1 MTTAQTSLSQEDVT
15 ALEVL
20 TGTAARLIRAGD
32 WAGWAALYA
41 ADAVLHPPNGAAV
54 RGRDAIQK
62 WGEAFPPV
70 EALEFSDVQVF
81 GEGNVAYVTT
91 AYALT
96 IRGLPPDTGTQLGV
110 CRRGVGGWQVV
121 AVSFNS
127 DLPLPGQA
135 NP

>member
-20 TGTAARLIRAGD
+20 TGTVARLIRAGD

-41 ADAVLHPPNGAAV
+41 ADAVLHPPNSAAV

-96 IRGLPPDTGTQLGV
+96 IRGLPPETGKQLGV
-110 CRRGVGGWQVV
+110 VRRAIGGWQVV

>member
-1 MTTAQTSLSQEDVT
+1 MSTVQTSLSQVDVT

-20 TGTAARLIRAGD
+20 TRTVVRLIRAGD
-32 WAGWAALYA
+32 WAGWAALYSD
-41 ADAVLHPPNGAAV
+41 DAVLHPPNGAAV

-70 EALEFSDVQVF
+70 DALEFSDVRIF

-91 AYALT
+91 AYDLT
-96 IRGLPPDTGTQLGV
+96 IRGLPPDTGKQLGV
-110 CRRGVGGWQVV
+110 CRRGTGGWQIV

-135 NP
+135 NR